1 MADDT
6 KVCMGILYACNGK
19 KKSFYIHIYRML
31 EIDLMDSDRQTK
43 TKKSSILKV
52 INKFSLLFR
61 TETNGWEKGVSEV
74 ALVGPKYQNFDRGQ
88 ELL

>member
-19 KKSFYIHIYRML
+19 KKSFYLYLML
-31 EIDLMDSDRQTK
+31 ETDLMDSDRQTK

-61 TETNGWEKGVSEV
+61 TETNG
-74 ALVGPKYQNFDRGQ
+74 
-88 ELL
+88 

>member
-1 MADDT
+1 MHAMVKR
-6 KVCMGILYACNGK
+6 KV
-19 KKSFYIHIYRML
+19 SIYRML

-61 TETNGWEKGVSEV
+61 TETNGWGTGFSEV
-74 ALVGPKYQNFDRGQ
+74 ALALVGPKYQNFDRGQ